1 MAPRVEKDQQID
13 KIVQIGAPGRREER
27 RNGMERTFT
36 FEAASDGTAIAAYSW
51 PAPSRPR
58 AVVQIAH
65 GLAEH
70 AGRYRRLAAALN
82 AAGIAAYANDHRG
95 HGASIAPGASPGD
108 FGAGGWEG
116 LVGDM
121 SALTSI
127 IRRENPAA
135 PVILLGHS
143 MGSFAAQTY
152 LLDRSDG
159 VEACALSGSSDLP
172 SLVALAM
179 SGADMS
185 FAAFNKPFEPA
196 RTAFDWL
203 SRDHQEVDAYVN
215 DPLCGFEA
223 PPETAFAIMAPAAR
237 YGEPDELRRIR
248 RDIPI
253 LIFSGRDDP
262 LSGGGALIEKLAVRY
277 RNAGVERVTTKLY
290 EGARHELFNEI
301 NRDEVT
307 RDFVAWIDEAL
318 R

>member
-1 MAPRVEKDQQID
+1 
-13 KIVQIGAPGRREER
+13 
-27 RNGMERTFT
+27 MERTFI
-36 FEAASDGTAIAAYSW
+36 FEAPSDGAAIAAFSW
-51 PAPSRPR
+51 PAASRPR

-95 HGASIAPGASPGD
+95 HGASIAPGARPGD

-116 LVGDM
+116 LVEDM
-121 SALTSI
+121 AALTSI
-127 IRRENPAA
+127 IRRENPEA

-152 LLDRSDG
+152 LLDRSGAID
-159 VEACALSGSSDLP
+159 ACALSGSSDLP
-172 SLVALAM
+172 SLVELAM

-203 SRDHQEVDAYVN
+203 SRDPAEVDAYVN

-237 YGEPDELRRIR
+237 YAEPNGLRSVR

-253 LIFSGRDDP
+253 RIFSGADDP
-262 LSGGGALIEKLAVRY
+262 LCGGGALIEKLAGRY
-277 RNAGVERVTTKLY
+277 RNAGLERVTTKLY
-290 EGARHELFNEI
+290 EGGRHEMFNEI

-307 RDFVAWIDEAL
+307 RDLIDWIAVVVG
-318 R
+318 